1 METTQ
6 NLKFWNDARLLGVMC
21 LTLGLAPFL
30 PEPHIWGKIRWI
42 LGGAHG
48 MKAMD
53 YFDFLMHGTPWFL
66 LIRLGLVKLYRHF
79 KPDTTPEAHQH

>member
-6 NLKFWNDARLLGVMC
+6 NLKFWNDARLLVMMC

-30 PEPHIWGKIRWI
+30 PEPHIWGKLRWVM
-42 LGGAHG
+42 GGAHG
-48 MKAMD
+48 MKAID

-66 LIRLGLVKLYRHF
+66 LMRYSIVAIYKKLTI
-79 KPDTTPEAHQH
+79 KKTGNNPV